1 VHDLGAVAIGHADRH
16 HHIDAIGDL
25 AEVRWIEFGPGPK
38 RCGRLP
44 DVLNSQIFPEPS
56 SSYRWVRG
64 TVASISIPIATSA
77 ALQDAIACTVCR
89 WL

>member
-1 VHDLGAVAIGHADRH
+1 VHDLVTVAIGHTNRH
-16 HHIDAIGDL
+16 HHVDSVGDPG
-25 AEVRWIEFGPGPK
+25 EVRRIQFGPSPK

-44 DVLNSQIFPEPS
+44 EVLNSYIVSEPS
-56 SSYRWVRG
+56 RSYRWVRG
-64 TVASISIPIATSA
+64 TRASMSIPIATSA

>member
-1 VHDLGAVAIGHADRH
+1 MYDLVTVAIGHTDRH
-16 HHIDAIGDL
+16 HHVDSFGDL
-25 AEVRWIEFGPGPK
+25 GEVRRIQFGPSPK

-44 DVLNSQIFPEPS
+44 EVLNGPIFPEPS
-56 SSYRWVRG
+56 SSYRCVRG
-64 TVASISIPIATSA
+64 IVASISIPIATSA